1 MEAPESKI
9 TPMIPTRRELED
21 MKGHVLR
28 LETRSTLHA
37 YRTEPCQHHTHLQQ
51 VAAVN
56 WSTGEG
62 G

>member
-1 MEAPESKI
+1 MGSTRIQDHTDDPH
-9 TPMIPTRRELED
+9 RRELED

-28 LETRSTLHA
+28 LETRSTPHV
-37 YRTEPCQHHTHLQQ
+37 YRAEPCQHHTHLQQ

-56 WSTGEG
+56 RSTGEG